1 MMPKVVDIN
10 ATKPDAELARLIDAV
25 EDMREQLEARDS
37 RPEDINQMLGTCLA
51 VYLLQRL

>member
-1 MMPKVVDIN
+1 MPKVVDIN